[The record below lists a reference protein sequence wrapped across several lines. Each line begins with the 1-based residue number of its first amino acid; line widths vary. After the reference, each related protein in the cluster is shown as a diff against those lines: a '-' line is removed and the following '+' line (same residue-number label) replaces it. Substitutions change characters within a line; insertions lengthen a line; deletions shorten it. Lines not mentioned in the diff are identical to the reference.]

1 MKTSILK
8 YIILLLI
15 SISIYSCQ
23 DKDQLFYGTASIQG
37 YAYIKES
44 GDSSLPMIAINLT
57 IFLNEEEGTT
67 SSFNYSTKTD
77 SNGFF
82 KIEFLKKGSY
92 TLFSSF
98 TKNNIKYFKSINVCV
113 SEGMNVDTEI
123 ILAPDPTNSIT
134 IQFVDASNTNN
145 VVGKLPFRLYNNLN
159 AALLD
164 SSAIAFKT
172 DVSNDDG
179 FRTYNNIYPNLYY
192 IVSKTYYATYTAV
205 VFDTVRITST
215 YNNTKIV
222 KVTLSAPVSP
232 NNKTTLNFK
241 DIANPTNPINNL
253 NFRLY
258 TSSLAAHLDI
268 TAQAVKNGISDL
280 NGMFVFNNLFPNK
293 YYIVAKQPYGIY
305 SAVVFDS
312 VTVNA
317 AGVISKDVNVS
328 LVAPTINN
336 TVQINLKDT
345 LNGTIGNFPFW
356 FYTSA
361 IAASVNDTIHSYKK
375 VKSNNNGIYTETN
388 LNPNMYFI
396 VAHDSFANILLKA
409 YDTLTVPLQGN
420 ITRTITLRK

>member
-1 MKTSILK
+1 MKTSILN
-8 YIILLLI
+8 YIILF
-15 SISIYSCQ
+15 SISICMYSCQ
-23 DKDQLFYGTASIQG
+23 DKDQLFYGTGTIQG

-44 GDSSLPMIAINLT
+44 GDSSLPIIAKNLT

-82 KIEFLKKGSY
+82 KIEFLNKGSY

-98 TKNNIKYFKSINVCV
+98 TKNNIKYFKSINVCL
-113 SEGMNVDTEI
+113 SEGMNMETAI
-123 ILAPDPTNSIT
+123 TLAPDPTNSIT
-134 IQFVDASNTNN
+134 LQFVDASNTNN

-164 SSAIAFKT
+164 SSSIAFKT

-179 FRTYNNIYPNLYY
+179 FKTYNNIYPNLYY
-192 IVSKTYYATYTAV
+192 VVSKTYYATYTAV
-205 VFDTVRITST
+205 VFDTVRITSN
-215 YNNTKIV
+215 YNNTKII

-241 DIANPTNPINNL
+241 DIANPTNPIFNL

-268 TAQAVKNGISDL
+268 AAQAVKNGTSDI

-293 YYIVAKQPYGIY
+293 YYIVAKQAYGIY

-317 AGVISKDVNVS
+317 TGVVTKDINVA
-328 LVAPTINN
+328 LVAPAINN
-336 TVQINLKDT
+336 TLQINLKDT
-345 LNGTIGNFPFW
+345 LNGSIGNFPFW

-361 IAASVNDTIHSYKK
+361 IAAQVNDTIHSYKK
-375 VKSNNNGIYTETN
+375 VKSNNNGIYTEAN

-396 VAHDSFANILLKA
+396 VARDSFANILLKA